1 MSFKNFKG
9 AVFSDDR
16 GFLRF
21 VNDFDFSDVKRFYR
35 EEKRE
40 KDLLELGMV
49 TKKKENMC
57 MFPREQHW

>member
-21 VNDFDFSDVKRFYR
+21 VNDFDFSDVKRFYQV
-35 EEKRE
+35 ENH
-40 KDLLELGMV
+40 
-49 TKKKENMC
+49 KKGFIRAWHDRDWETAPLK
-57 MFPREQHW
+57 FLKLI